1 MAKQLLVEL
10 ETGEQVVISL
20 DDTGDYNFKS
30 KILWDTSKKGPLP
43 QDIELGKMAVGG
55 DGSLVKLA
63 EAKPEH
69 LAAIAKKD
77 ESRLF
82 VAIDFL
88 RGNIWYVAAVKE
100 FGLAMPTGL
109 QQAMQAAADV
119 VLEFENKG

>member
-10 ETGEQVVISL
+10 PSGEQAIL
-20 DDTGDYNFKS
+20 DLGDTGDYNFKS
-30 KILWDTSKKGPLP
+30 KILWDTSKQGPLP
-43 QDIELGKMAVGG
+43 SGIELGKMAVGG
-55 DGSLVKLA
+55 GGSLVKLA

-82 VAIDFL
+82 EAIDFL
-88 RGNIWYVAAVKE
+88 RGNIWRVAAVKE
-100 FGLAMPTGL
+100 FGLAMPVGL

-119 VLEFENKG
+119 ILEFENKG